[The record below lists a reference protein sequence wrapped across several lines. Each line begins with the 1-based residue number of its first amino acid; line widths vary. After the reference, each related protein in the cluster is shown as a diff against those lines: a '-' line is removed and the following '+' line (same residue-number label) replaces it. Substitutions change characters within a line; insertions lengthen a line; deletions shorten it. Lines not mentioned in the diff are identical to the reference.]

1 MVKTVTLLNCF
12 DNILMFMCGNLDPGS
27 AEGTYSL
34 LRPVGASGASEVS
47 LSGTS
52 APLRYLTHHSHNDQK
67 REKKKPTQNGET

>member
-52 APLRYLTHHSHNDQK
+52 APLRYLTHNSH
-67 REKKKPTQNGET
+67 NGET